1 MYKRLITA
9 MLTIVLSTFMSMSA
23 FAQNTQVG
31 YAVTGN
37 YEVII
42 PSYVDLNSENHINI
56 ETGFMSLMDGYK
68 VKVSV
73 DKSCLTNNTLVL
85 TSENGDM
92 INTELMVISEGSGTT
107 LQGDYLVAS
116 YTNKGKEYGGTLQ
129 IMPLV
134 YNTTNAG
141 QYYGTLIFETELV
154 QE

>member
-1 MYKRLITA
+1 
-9 MLTIVLSTFMSMSA
+9 
-23 FAQNTQVG
+23 
-31 YAVTGN
+31 
-37 YEVII
+37 
-42 PSYVDLNSENHINI
+42 
-56 ETGFMSLMDGYK
+56 MDGYK

-92 INTELMVISEGSGTT
+92 INTELMVISEGSGNT

-129 IMPLV
+129 IMPLA

-141 QYYGTLIFETELV
+141 QYYGTLVFETELV